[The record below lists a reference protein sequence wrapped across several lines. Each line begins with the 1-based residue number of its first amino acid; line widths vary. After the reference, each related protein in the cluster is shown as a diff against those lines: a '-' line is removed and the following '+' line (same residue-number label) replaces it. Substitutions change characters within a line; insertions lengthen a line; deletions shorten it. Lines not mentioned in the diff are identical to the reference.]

1 MAFRDLYRTK
11 IGNTVAMEIDNG
23 KYLIVRTCSP
33 IWHVGEILDYI
44 TSRWEAIDEVPAIED
59 QMVGEH
65 GDFLK
70 DSQGC
75 IWFKVTEEHPQGEET
90 VHHLLMVRDT
100 PSSSGR
106 GFSGDRWE
114 QRAIDERYGPLEVL
128 PDPFEGTGPQRDAQE
143 VLARDLHDYDCL
155 WTATWGDASEELQD
169 EFRSLAREIIAKRE
183 S

>member
-23 KYLIVRTCSP
+23 KYLIVRTNSP

-44 TSRWEAIDEVPAIED
+44 TGGWEAIDEVPAIED

-70 DSQGC
+70 DSQGR
-75 IWFKVTEEHPQGEET
+75 IWFKLSDQDPQGEEM

-100 PSSSGR
+100 PSSSDTSLGWR
-106 GFSGDRWE
+106 LT
-114 QRAIDERYGPLEVL
+114 QRVVNAHYGPLEVL
-128 PDPFEGTGPQRDAQE
+128 PNPFEETGPQRDAQE

-169 EFRSLAREIIAKRE
+169 EFRILAREIISKRE